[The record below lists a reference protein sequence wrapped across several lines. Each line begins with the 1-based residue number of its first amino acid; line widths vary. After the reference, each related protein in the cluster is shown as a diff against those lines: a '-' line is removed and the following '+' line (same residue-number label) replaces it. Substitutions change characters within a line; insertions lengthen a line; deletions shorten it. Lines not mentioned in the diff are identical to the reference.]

1 MSIGLYHHPEGMTK
15 AQYDEVISKLEA
27 VGASSPPGRAHHA
40 CFGPAGGLMVFDIW
54 DSAEQFEAFGETL
67 GPILAEVGIQGGA
80 PEVMP
85 VENVIEG

>member
-1 MSIGLYHHPEGMTK
+1 MSIGVYHHPEGMTK

-27 VGASSPPGRAHHA
+27 VGASSPPGRA
-40 CFGPAGGLMVFDIW
+40 
-54 DSAEQFEAFGETL
+54 
-67 GPILAEVGIQGGA
+67 